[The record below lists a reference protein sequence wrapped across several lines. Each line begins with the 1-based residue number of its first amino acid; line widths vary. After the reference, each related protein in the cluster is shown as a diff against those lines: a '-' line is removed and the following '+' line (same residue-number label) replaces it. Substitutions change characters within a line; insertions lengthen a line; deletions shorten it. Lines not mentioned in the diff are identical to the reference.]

1 MALLFINEIDK
12 GVRLGVWEMEEN
24 LNYENFAS
32 LPFYD
37 RLMSLSDGRRKETA
51 SVYSLLFAMTGNRN
65 LVIGHEPSGK
75 PYVEGYKIGI
85 SHTKGFVSVILSTSC
100 DVAVDIEYIN
110 TRVLRIADR
119 FLREDEKPNALQF
132 SKEKKEEG
140 DKDVVPDVI
149 PTLLFWCAK
158 ETIYKLYSDE
168 RLTFQNIKI
177 MDAEQG
183 GALCGNNLITGES
196 VRLDYTFNNDYV
208 LTYAIE

>member
-1 MALLFINEIDK
+1 MALLFINEINKD
-12 GVRLGVWEMEEN
+12 VRLGVWEMEEN
-24 LNYENFAS
+24 LNYEQFAS

-37 RLMSLSDGRRKETA
+37 RLMSLSENRRKETA

-119 FLREDEKPNALQF
+119 FLREDEKPNALQS
-132 SKEKKEEG
+132 SKENKEKG

-196 VRLDYTFNNDYV
+196 VRIDYTFNNDYV
-208 LTYAIE
+208 LTYARK

>member
-12 GVRLGVWEMEEN
+12 DVRLGVWEMEEN
-24 LNYENFAS
+24 LNYEKFAS

-37 RLMSLSDGRRKETA
+37 RLMSLSENRRKETA

-119 FLREDEKPNALQF
+119 FLREDEKPNAFQF
-132 SKEKKEEG
+132 SMEKKEKG

-196 VRLDYTFNNDYV
+196 VRIDYTFNNDYV
-208 LTYAIE
+208 LTYARE

>member
-12 GVRLGVWEMEEN
+12 DVRLGVWEMDED
-24 LNYENFAS
+24 LNYEQFAS

-37 RLMSLSDGRRKETA
+37 RLMSLSENRRKETA
-51 SVYSLLFAMTGNRN
+51 FVYSLLFTMTGNKN
-65 LVIGHEPSGK
+65 LVIGHETSGK

-100 DVAVDIEYIN
+100 DVSVDIEYIN

-119 FLREDEKPNALQF
+119 FLREDEKPNALQI
-132 SKEKKEEG
+132 SKEKDEKG
-140 DKDVVPDVI
+140 YQDIVPDVI

-196 VRLDYTFNNDYV
+196 VRIDYTFNNDYV
-208 LTYAIE
+208 LTYARE

>member
-12 GVRLGVWEMEEN
+12 DVRLGVWEMEEN
-24 LNYENFAS
+24 LNYEQFAS

-37 RLMSLSDGRRKETA
+37 RLMSLSENRRKETA

-132 SKEKKEEG
+132 SKEKKEKG

-158 ETIYKLYSDE
+158 ETIYKLCSDE
-168 RLTFQNIKI
+168 RLTFQNIDNGCGAGWGI
-177 MDAEQG
+177 MRQ
-183 GALCGNNLITGES
+183 
-196 VRLDYTFNNDYV
+196 
-208 LTYAIE
+208 

>member
-12 GVRLGVWEMEEN
+12 DVRLGVWEMEEN
-24 LNYENFAS
+24 LNYEQFAS

-37 RLMSLSDGRRKETA
+37 RLMSLSEDRRKETA

-119 FLREDEKPNALQF
+119 FLRENEKPNAFQF
-132 SKEKKEEG
+132 SKEKKENG

-196 VRLDYTFNNDYV
+196 VRIDYTFNNDYV
-208 LTYAIE
+208 LTYARK

>member
-12 GVRLGVWEMEEN
+12 DVRLGVWEMDEE
-24 LNYENFAS
+24 LNYEQFAS
-32 LPFYD
+32 LPFYNG
-37 RLMSLSDGRRKETA
+37 LMSLSENRRKETA
-51 SVYSLLFAMTGNRN
+51 FVYSLLFVMTGNEN
-65 LVIGHEPSGK
+65 LVIGHETSGK

-119 FLREDEKPNALQF
+119 FLREDEKP
-132 SKEKKEEG
+132 
-140 DKDVVPDVI
+140 DIIPDVI

-196 VRLDYTFNNDYV
+196 VRIDYTFNNDYV
-208 LTYAIE
+208 LTYAKK

>member
-1 MALLFINEIDK
+1 MALLFVNEIDK
-12 GVRLGVWEMEEN
+12 DVRLGVWKMDEE
-24 LNYENFAS
+24 LNYEQFAS
-32 LPFYD
+32 LPFYNG
-37 RLMSLSDGRRKETA
+37 LMSLSENRRKETA
-51 SVYSLLFAMTGNRN
+51 SVYSLLFVMTGNKN
-65 LVIGHEPSGK
+65 LVIGHETSGK

-119 FLREDEKPNALQF
+119 FLREDEKP
-132 SKEKKEEG
+132 
-140 DKDVVPDVI
+140 DIIPDVI

-196 VRLDYTFNNDYV
+196 VRIDYTFNNDYV
-208 LTYAIE
+208 LTYAKK

>member
-12 GVRLGVWEMEEN
+12 DVRLGVWKMEEN
-24 LNYENFAS
+24 LNYEQFAS

-37 RLMSLSDGRRKETA
+37 RLMSLSESRRKETA
-51 SVYSLLFAMTGNRN
+51 SVYSLLFVMTGNKN
-65 LVIGHEPSGK
+65 LVIGHESSGK

-85 SHTKGFVSVILSTSC
+85 SHTKGYVSVVLSTSC

-119 FLREDEKPNALQF
+119 FLREDEKP
-132 SKEKKEEG
+132 
-140 DKDVVPDVI
+140 DIIPDVI

-177 MDAEQG
+177 MDVEQG
-183 GALCGNNLITGES
+183 GALCGNNLITGEN
-196 VRLDYTFNNDYV
+196 VRIDYTYNNDYV
-208 LTYAIE
+208 LTYARK

>member
-12 GVRLGVWEMEEN
+12 DVRLGVWKMEEN
-24 LNYENFAS
+24 LNYEQFAS

-37 RLMSLSDGRRKETA
+37 RLMSLSENRRKETA
-51 SVYSLLFAMTGNRN
+51 FVYSLLFVMTGNRN

-75 PYVEGYKIGI
+75 PYVDGYKIGI

-119 FLREDEKPNALQF
+119 FLREDEKP
-132 SKEKKEEG
+132 
-140 DKDVVPDVI
+140 DIIPDVI

-177 MDAEQG
+177 TDAEQG
-183 GALCGNNLITGES
+183 GALCGNNLIIGES
-196 VRLDYTFNNDYV
+196 VRIDYTYNNDYV
-208 LTYAIE
+208 LTYARK

>member
-12 GVRLGVWEMEEN
+12 DVRLGVWEMEGN
-24 LNYENFAS
+24 LNYEQFAS

-37 RLMSLSDGRRKETA
+37 LLMSLSENRRKETA
-51 SVYSLLFAMTGNRN
+51 SVYSLLFAITGNRN

-85 SHTKGFVSVILSTSC
+85 SHTKGFVSVILSTFC

-132 SKEKKEEG
+132 SKEKKEKG

-196 VRLDYTFNNDYV
+196 VRIDYTFNNDYV
-208 LTYAIE
+208 LTYARE

>member
-12 GVRLGVWEMEEN
+12 DVRLGVWKMEEN
-24 LNYENFAS
+24 LNYEQFAS
-32 LPFYD
+32 LPFYNG
-37 RLMSLSDGRRKETA
+37 LMSLSESRRKETA
-51 SVYSLLFAMTGNRN
+51 FVYSLLFVMTGNRN

-119 FLREDEKPNALQF
+119 FLREDEKP
-132 SKEKKEEG
+132 
-140 DKDVVPDVI
+140 DIIPDVI

-177 MDAEQG
+177 MDVEQD

-196 VRLDYTFNNDYV
+196 VRIDYTFNKDYV
-208 LTYAIE
+208 LTYARK

>member
-12 GVRLGVWEMEEN
+12 DVRLGVWKMEEN
-24 LNYENFAS
+24 LNYEQFAS

-75 PYVEGYKIGI
+75 PYVEGYNIGI

-132 SKEKKEEG
+132 SKEKDEKG
-140 DKDVVPDVI
+140 HHIPDVI

-158 ETIYKLYSDE
+158 ETLYKLYSDE

-183 GALCGNNLITGES
+183 GALCGNNLIAGES
-196 VRLDYTFNNDYV
+196 VRIDYTFNEDYV
-208 LTYAIE
+208 LTYARK

>member
-12 GVRLGVWEMEEN
+12 DVRLGVWEMEEN
-24 LNYENFAS
+24 LNYEKFAS

-110 TRVLRIADR
+110 TRVFRIADR
-119 FLREDEKPNALQF
+119 FLREDEKPNAFQF
-132 SKEKKEEG
+132 SKEKKRMEIKMLSLMLSPRCCSG
-140 DKDVVPDVI
+140 VPRKQSLSSI
-149 PTLLFWCAK
+149 QT
-158 ETIYKLYSDE
+158 
-168 RLTFQNIKI
+168 
-177 MDAEQG
+177 
-183 GALCGNNLITGES
+183 S
-196 VRLDYTFNNDYV
+196 V
-208 LTYAIE
+208 

>member
-1 MALLFINEIDK
+1 MALLFINEINKD
-12 GVRLGVWEMEEN
+12 VRLGVWEMEEN
-24 LNYENFAS
+24 LNYEKFAS

-37 RLMSLSDGRRKETA
+37 RLMSLSENRRKETA

-75 PYVEGYKIGI
+75 PYVDGYKIGI

-119 FLREDEKPNALQF
+119 FLREDEKPNALLF
-132 SKEKKEEG
+132 SKEKDEKG
-140 DKDVVPDVI
+140 HQDIVPDVI

>member
-24 LNYENFAS
+24 LNYEQFAS

-37 RLMSLSDGRRKETA
+37 RLMSLSENRRKETA

-119 FLREDEKPNALQF
+119 FLREDEKPNALQS
-132 SKEKKEEG
+132 SKENKEKG

-196 VRLDYTFNNDYV
+196 IRIDYTFNEDYV
-208 LTYAIE
+208 LTYARK

>member
-12 GVRLGVWEMEEN
+12 DVRLGVWKMEEN
-24 LNYENFAS
+24 LNYEQFAS

-37 RLMSLSDGRRKETA
+37 RLMSLSENRRKETA

-119 FLREDEKPNALQF
+119 FLREDEKPNAFQF
-132 SKEKKEEG
+132 SMEKKEKG

-196 VRLDYTFNNDYV
+196 VRIDYTFNNDYV
-208 LTYAIE
+208 LTYARE

>member
-1 MALLFINEIDK
+1 MALLFINEINKD
-12 GVRLGVWEMEEN
+12 VRLGVWEMEEN
-24 LNYENFAS
+24 LNYEQFAS

-37 RLMSLSDGRRKETA
+37 RLMSLSENRRKETA

-85 SHTKGFVSVILSTSC
+85 SHTKGFVSVILSTSY

-119 FLREDEKPNALQF
+119 FLREDEKPNAFQF
-132 SKEKKEEG
+132 SKEKKENG
-140 DKDVVPDVI
+140 DKDIIPDVI

-196 VRLDYTFNNDYV
+196 VRIDYTFNEDYV
-208 LTYAIE
+208 LTYARK

>member
-12 GVRLGVWEMEEN
+12 DVRLGVWMMEEN
-24 LNYENFAS
+24 LNYEQFAS

-37 RLMSLSDGRRKETA
+37 RLMSLSENRRKETA
-51 SVYSLLFAMTGNRN
+51 SVYSLLFVMTGNKN

-75 PYVEGYKIGI
+75 PYVDGYKIGI

-119 FLREDEKPNALQF
+119 FLREDEKP
-132 SKEKKEEG
+132 
-140 DKDVVPDVI
+140 DIIPDVI

-183 GALCGNNLITGES
+183 GVLCGNNLITGES
-196 VRLDYTFNNDYV
+196 VRIDYTFNKDYV
-208 LTYAIE
+208 LTYARK

>member
-12 GVRLGVWEMEEN
+12 DVRLGVWEMEEN
-24 LNYENFAS
+24 LNYEQFAS

-37 RLMSLSDGRRKETA
+37 RLMSLSENRRKETA

-132 SKEKKEEG
+132 AKEKDEKG
-140 DKDVVPDVI
+140 RHIPDVI

-196 VRLDYTFNNDYV
+196 VRIDYTFNNDYV
-208 LTYAIE
+208 LTYARK

>member
-1 MALLFINEIDK
+1 MALLFVNEIDK
-12 GVRLGVWEMEEN
+12 DVRLGVWKMDEE
-24 LNYENFAS
+24 LNYEQFAS
-32 LPFYD
+32 LPFYNG
-37 RLMSLSDGRRKETA
+37 LMSLSENRRKETA
-51 SVYSLLFAMTGNRN
+51 SVYSLLFVMTGNKN
-65 LVIGHEPSGK
+65 LVIGHESSGK

-119 FLREDEKPNALQF
+119 FLREDEKP
-132 SKEKKEEG
+132 
-140 DKDVVPDVI
+140 DIIPDVI

-158 ETIYKLYSDE
+158 ETIFKLYSDE

-196 VRLDYTFNNDYV
+196 VRIDYTFNNDYV
-208 LTYAIE
+208 LTYAKK

>member
-12 GVRLGVWEMEEN
+12 DVRLGVWEMEEN
-24 LNYENFAS
+24 LNYEQFAS

-37 RLMSLSDGRRKETA
+37 RLMGLSENRRKETG
-51 SVYSLLFAMTGNRN
+51 SVYSLLFAMTGYRN

-85 SHTKGFVSVILSTSC
+85 SHTKCFVSVILSTSC

-132 SKEKKEEG
+132 SKGKKEKG

-196 VRLDYTFNNDYV
+196 VRIDYTFNNDYV
-208 LTYAIE
+208 LTYARK

>member
-12 GVRLGVWEMEEN
+12 DVRLGVWKMDEE
-24 LNYENFAS
+24 LNYEQFAS
-32 LPFYD
+32 LPFYNG
-37 RLMSLSDGRRKETA
+37 LMSLSENRRKETA
-51 SVYSLLFAMTGNRN
+51 SVYSLLFVMTGNKN
-65 LVIGHEPSGK
+65 LVIGHETSGK

-119 FLREDEKPNALQF
+119 FLREDEKP
-132 SKEKKEEG
+132 
-140 DKDVVPDVI
+140 DIIPDVI

-196 VRLDYTFNNDYV
+196 DYTFNNDYV
-208 LTYAIE
+208 LTYAKK

>member
-1 MALLFINEIDK
+1 MALLFINEINKD
-12 GVRLGVWEMEEN
+12 VRLGVWEMEEN
-24 LNYENFAS
+24 LNYEQFAS

-119 FLREDEKPNALQF
+119 FLREDEKPNAFQF
-132 SKEKKEEG
+132 SKGKKENG

-158 ETIYKLYSDE
+158 ETIFKLYSDE

-196 VRLDYTFNNDYV
+196 VRIDYTFNNDYV
-208 LTYAIE
+208 LTYARK

>member
-12 GVRLGVWEMEEN
+12 DVRLGVWEMEEDF
-24 LNYENFAS
+24 NYEQFAS

-37 RLMSLSDGRRKETA
+37 RLMSLSESRRKETA
-51 SVYSLLFAMTGNRN
+51 SVYSLLFVMTGNKN
-65 LVIGHEPSGK
+65 LVIGHESSGK

-132 SKEKKEEG
+132 SKEKKEKG
-140 DKDVVPDVI
+140 NKDVVPDVI

-196 VRLDYTFNNDYV
+196 VRIDYTFNNDYV
-208 LTYAIE
+208 LTYARE

>member
-12 GVRLGVWEMEEN
+12 DVRLGVWEMEEN
-24 LNYENFAS
+24 LNYEKFAS

-37 RLMSLSDGRRKETA
+37 RLMSLSENRRKETG
-51 SVYSLLFAMTGNRN
+51 SVYSLLFAMTGNRH

-75 PYVEGYKIGI
+75 PYVDGYKIGI

-132 SKEKKEEG
+132 SKEKDEKG
-140 DKDVVPDVI
+140 HQDIIPDVI

-183 GALCGNNLITGES
+183 LSLIH
-196 VRLDYTFNNDYV
+196 
-208 LTYAIE
+208 I

>member
-12 GVRLGVWEMEEN
+12 DVRLGVWEMEEN
-24 LNYENFAS
+24 LNYEKFAS

-37 RLMSLSDGRRKETA
+37 RLMSLSENRRKETA

-132 SKEKKEEG
+132 SKEKKEKG

-177 MDAEQG
+177 MDVEQG
-183 GALCGNNLITGES
+183 GALCGNNLITGEN
-196 VRLDYTFNNDYV
+196 VRIDYTYNNDYV
-208 LTYAIE
+208 LTYAKK

>member
-12 GVRLGVWEMEEN
+12 DVRLGVWEMEEN
-24 LNYENFAS
+24 LNYEQFAS

-37 RLMSLSDGRRKETA
+37 RLMGLSENRRKETA

-110 TRVLRIADR
+110 IRVLRIADR
-119 FLREDEKPNALQF
+119 FLREDEKPNAFQF
-132 SKEKKEEG
+132 SKEKKENG

-158 ETIYKLYSDE
+158 ETIFKLYSDE

-196 VRLDYTFNNDYV
+196 VRIDYTFNNDYV
-208 LTYAIE
+208 LTYARK

>member
-12 GVRLGVWEMEEN
+12 DVRLGVWEMEEN
-24 LNYENFAS
+24 LNYEQFAS

-37 RLMSLSDGRRKETA
+37 LLMSLSENRRKETA
-51 SVYSLLFAMTGNRN
+51 SVYSLLFAITGNRN

-132 SKEKKEEG
+132 SKEKKEKG

-158 ETIYKLYSDE
+158 ETIFKLYSDE

-196 VRLDYTFNNDYV
+196 VRIDYTFNKDYV
-208 LTYAIE
+208 LTYARK

>member
-12 GVRLGVWEMEEN
+12 DVRLGVWKMEEN
-24 LNYENFAS
+24 LNYEQFAS

-37 RLMSLSDGRRKETA
+37 RLMSLSENRRKETA
-51 SVYSLLFAMTGNRN
+51 FVYSLLFVMTGNRN

-75 PYVEGYKIGI
+75 PYVDGYKIGI

-132 SKEKKEEG
+132 SKGKKEKG

-177 MDAEQG
+177 MDVEQG
-183 GALCGNNLITGES
+183 GALCGNNLITGEN
-196 VRLDYTFNNDYV
+196 VRIDYTYNNDYV
-208 LTYAIE
+208 LTYARK

>member
-12 GVRLGVWEMEEN
+12 DVRLGVWEMEEN
-24 LNYENFAS
+24 LNYEQFAS

-119 FLREDEKPNALQF
+119 FLREDEKP
-132 SKEKKEEG
+132 
-140 DKDVVPDVI
+140 DIIPDVI

-196 VRLDYTFNNDYV
+196 VRIDYTFNNDYV
-208 LTYAIE
+208 LTYARE

>member
-12 GVRLGVWEMEEN
+12 DVRLGVWEMEEN
-24 LNYENFAS
+24 LNYEKFAS

-51 SVYSLLFAMTGNRN
+51 SVYSLLFAMTGNIN

-132 SKEKKEEG
+132 SKEKKEKG

-196 VRLDYTFNNDYV
+196 VRIDYTFNEDYV
-208 LTYAIE
+208 LTYARK